1 MSRARRVLL
10 VEDDAKVAS
19 VVRLY
24 LESDGFEVSHTGDGR
39 QALALCSQSPF
50 DLILLDL
57 MLPGLDGLTVCRRL
71 REGSSVPIIMLTA
84 KTTEQDRIRGLE
96 LGADDYVP
104 KPFSPRELLA
114 RVRAVL
120 RRSGNERDPEILRF
134 DGLTIDTG
142 ARTVHRDLEPVT
154 LTPAQFGLLAVMAR
168 SPGRAF
174 SREELIERAFGPDY
188 EGHSR
193 TVDAHVKDL
202 RHRLKLHAGEHCF
215 IETVFG
221 FGYRFLDPGKRPA

>member
-1 MSRARRVLL
+1 MSRARRILL

-24 LESDGFEVSHTGDGR
+24 LESDGFEVSHAGDGHK
-39 QALALCSQSPF
+39 ALALCSQSPF
-50 DLILLDL
+50 DLVLLDL

-84 KTTEQDRIRGLE
+84 KTTEQDRIHGLE
-96 LGADDYVP
+96 MGADDYVP

-120 RRSGNERDPEILRF
+120 RRSGNEQGPEILRF

-142 ARTVHRDLEPVT
+142 ARTVHRELEPVA
-154 LTPAQFGLLAVMAR
+154 LTPAQFDLLAVMAR

-174 SREELIERAFGPDY
+174 SREKLIEQAFGPAY
-188 EGHSR
+188 EGLAR
-193 TVDAHVKDL
+193 TVDAHIKNL
-202 RHRLKLHAGEHCF
+202 RRKLELPSGEHCF

-221 FGYRFLDPGKRPA
+221 FGYRFLDPGKGPA